1 MYYNSYSLPTYE
13 TIWNPDAFFKTT
25 LIPVVL
31 MFMVNLIVIIKMMQ
45 HTPLQFLRHDLKKT
59 KRKKAMRLPHFKFFN
74 RFRLRIMFQNVA
86 NYLILF
92 VGIFFIMVM
101 LAMAVGM
108 PDTLSYYK
116 ENAKNMMFAKYQYV
130 LKSFEDEDGN
140 VLTTDNKDSRKIQYV
155 FFAEKKRCNR

>member
-1 MYYNSYSLPTYE
+1 
-13 TIWNPDAFFKTT
+13 
-25 LIPVVL
+25 
-31 MFMVNLIVIIKMMQ
+31 
-45 HTPLQFLRHDLKKT
+45 
-59 KRKKAMRLPHFKFFN
+59 
-74 RFRLRIMFQNVA
+74 MFQNVA

-140 VLTTDNKDSRKIQYV
+140 VLTTDNKRRRKIQYV
-155 FFAEKKRCNR
+155 VFAEKKQCNR

>member
-1 MYYNSYSLPTYE
+1 
-13 TIWNPDAFFKTT
+13 
-25 LIPVVL
+25 
-31 MFMVNLIVIIKMMQ
+31 
-45 HTPLQFLRHDLKKT
+45 
-59 KRKKAMRLPHFKFFN
+59 MRLPHFKFFN

-116 ENAKNMMFAKYQYV
+116 ENAK
-130 LKSFEDEDGN
+130 
-140 VLTTDNKDSRKIQYV
+140 I
-155 FFAEKKRCNR
+155 

>member
-1 MYYNSYSLPTYE
+1 M
-13 TIWNPDAFFKTT
+13 
-25 LIPVVL
+25 
-31 MFMVNLIVIIKMMQ
+31 
-45 HTPLQFLRHDLKKT
+45 DLKKNKT
-59 KRKKAMRLPHFKFFN
+59 QKKQCGCHILNFFN

-116 ENAKNMMFAKYQYV
+116 ENAKNMMFA
-130 LKSFEDEDGN
+130 SISMF
-140 VLTTDNKDSRKIQYV
+140 
-155 FFAEKKRCNR
+155 